1 MGLQN
6 KKAQGKF
13 LMFALGILLAFGF
26 ICAMQFISAKENMLL
41 FGLALL
47 GMHGGVI
54 CFILSKKIFK
64 LDNDAELKKHY
75 TVEYGLLA
83 LYLPIMLLKV
93 VGVKIPDQL
102 SVILILA
109 ITIFSLVVSTVNCK
123 KLYGKLCERKQ

>member
-6 KKAQGKF
+6 KKTQGKF

-26 ICAMQFISAKENMLL
+26 ICAMQFISAKENMLM
-41 FGLALL
+41 FALALF

-64 LDNDAELKKHY
+64 LDCDAGLKKHY

-83 LYLPIMLLKV
+83 LYLPVMLLKV
-93 VGVKIPDQL
+93 VGIKIPESL
-102 SVILILA
+102 SVIIILA
-109 ITIFSLVVSTVNCK
+109 ITVFAIAVSVMNCK
-123 KLYGKLCERKQ
+123 KLYLKLKDQA

>member
-13 LMFALGILLAFGF
+13 LMFAMGILLAFGF
-26 ICAMQFISAKENMLL
+26 ICVMQFISAKESFLL

-64 LDNDAELKKHY
+64 LDCDAGLKKHY

-93 VGVKIPDQL
+93 IGVKIPDSL
-102 SVILILA
+102 SVIMILGITVFA
-109 ITIFSLVVSTVNCK
+109 IVVSVINCT
-123 KLYGKLCERKQ
+123 KLYEKLSQCDP